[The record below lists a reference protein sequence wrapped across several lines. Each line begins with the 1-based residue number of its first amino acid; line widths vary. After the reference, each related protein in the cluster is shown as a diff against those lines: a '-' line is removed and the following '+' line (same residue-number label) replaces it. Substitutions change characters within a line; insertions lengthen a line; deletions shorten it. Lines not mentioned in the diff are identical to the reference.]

1 MDLRRRTGKPL
12 YFVIM
17 YTKVFKQRGETNE
30 CVSEL
35 YHANAGIPLLRCN
48 QSRATRTCEVT
59 VGTDR
64 FHHSG
69 ESIRWPV
76 FHRFPR
82 INKAAESKHNQAD
95 VFIRCLAMGEFIQ
108 KLAKQD
114 TDSQMNLSTSKLYS
128 KDEENRK
135 KIASWVGKRCSGKRY
150 NINDVRQLIC
160 LIAEADPAISEVE
173 MRCESYIGCLLGL
186 ASTTSECE
194 SITDEE
200 LSSLF
205 DQLSTN
211 DKSF

>member
-1 MDLRRRTGKPL
+1 MVSVLEIWRNGLVDLRRRTGKPL

-128 KDEENRK
+128 KDEENRENCIMGQK
-135 KIASWVGKRCSGKRY
+135 TMQWK
-150 NINDVRQLIC
+150 
-160 LIAEADPAISEVE
+160 EV
-173 MRCESYIGCLLGL
+173 
-186 ASTTSECE
+186 
-194 SITDEE
+194 
-200 LSSLF
+200 
-205 DQLSTN
+205 QH
-211 DKSF
+211 